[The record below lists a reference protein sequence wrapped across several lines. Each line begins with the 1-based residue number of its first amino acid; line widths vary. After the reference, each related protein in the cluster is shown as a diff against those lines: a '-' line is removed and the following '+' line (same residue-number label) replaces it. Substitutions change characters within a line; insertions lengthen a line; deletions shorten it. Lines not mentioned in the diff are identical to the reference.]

1 MTAQG
6 QLLIIEQL
14 PTYPADMTNPLF
26 NKDIISISDLA
37 RSELEQIVSRAQL
50 IKGEPQSQW
59 LKNKVIASCF
69 FEASTRTRLSFET
82 AIQRQGGT
90 IIGFADSDN
99 TSMGKKGETLS
110 DSIRMISSYA
120 DAIVMRHPQEGSA
133 RLASEV
139 ADVPVVNGG
148 DGSNQHPSQTLLDLF
163 TIHECQGRLD
173 RLSVTFVGD
182 LKYGRTVHSLAQA
195 LSLFECSFQFI
206 SPKALSMPDY
216 LLRELDSRN
225 IEYSRVAS
233 LEEAIPDSDILYM
246 TRVQKERFDPTEYM
260 HLASQYIL
268 TVDLLKKAPEHLRIL
283 HPLPRV
289 DEISVEVDI
298 TPHAYYFQQAEN
310 GVYAR
315 QALLALILNEEL

>member
-1 MTAQG
+1 MVCA
-6 QLLIIEQL
+6 
-14 PTYPADMTNPLF
+14 MTNPLF
-26 NKDIISISDLA
+26 NKDIISISDLT
-37 RSELEQIVSRAQL
+37 RSELEQIVLQAR
-50 IKGEPQSQW
+50 IVKNGPQSHW
-59 LKNKVIASCF
+59 LTNKVVASCF

-90 IIGFADSDN
+90 IIGFADSIN

-110 DSIRMISSYA
+110 DSIRMINSYA

-139 ADVPVVNGG
+139 ANVPVVNGG
-148 DGSNQHPSQTLLDLF
+148 DGSNQHPTQTLLDLF
-163 TIHECQGRLD
+163 TIHECQGRLEK
-173 RLSVTFVGD
+173 LTVTFVGD

-206 SPKALSMPDY
+206 SPEVLAMPDY
-216 LLRELDSRN
+216 LLRELDAKN
-225 IEYSRVAS
+225 IEYSQVDS
-233 LEEAIPDSDILYM
+233 LEAAIPNSDILYM

-268 TVDLLKKAPEHLRIL
+268 TTDLLKNAPEHLRIL

-289 DEISVEVDI
+289 DEISFDVDK
-298 TPHAYYFQQAEN
+298 TPYAYYFQQAEN

-315 QALLALILNEEL
+315 QALLALILNKEL

>member
-1 MTAQG
+1 MA
-6 QLLIIEQL
+6 
-14 PTYPADMTNPLF
+14 NPLF
-26 NKDIISISDLA
+26 NKNIISISDLT
-37 RSELEQIVSRAQL
+37 RPELEQIVLRARQV
-50 IKGEPQSQW
+50 KTEPQSQW
-59 LKNKVIASCF
+59 LKGKVIASCF

-82 AIQRQGGT
+82 AIQRQGGS
-90 IIGFADSDN
+90 IIGFADSAN
-99 TSMGKKGETLS
+99 TSMGKKGETMT

-139 ADVPVVNGG
+139 ATVPVVNGG
-148 DGSNQHPSQTLLDLF
+148 DGSNQHPTQTLLDLF
-163 TIHECQGRLD
+163 TIHECQGRLEN
-173 RLSVTFVGD
+173 LTVTFVGD

-195 LSLFECSFQFI
+195 LSLFECRFQFI
-206 SPKALSMPDY
+206 APEALAMPDY
-216 LLRELDSRN
+216 LLRELDSKN
-225 IEYSRVAS
+225 IEYSRVYS
-233 LEEAIPDSDILYM
+233 LEEAIPNSDILYM

-268 TVDLLKKAPEHLRIL
+268 SKDLLKNAPEHLRIL

-289 DEISVEVDI
+289 DEIPFDVDN
-298 TPHAYYFQQAEN
+298 TPFAYYFQQAEN

>member
-1 MTAQG
+1 MA
-6 QLLIIEQL
+6 
-14 PTYPADMTNPLF
+14 NPLF
-26 NKDIISISDLA
+26 NKNIISISDLT
-37 RSELEQIVSRAQL
+37 RPELEQIVLRARQV
-50 IKGEPQSQW
+50 KTEPQSQW
-59 LKNKVIASCF
+59 LKGKVIASCF

-82 AIQRQGGT
+82 AIQRQGGS
-90 IIGFADSDN
+90 IIGFADSAN

-139 ADVPVVNGG
+139 ATVPVVNGG
-148 DGSNQHPSQTLLDLF
+148 DGSNQHPTQTLLDLF
-163 TIHECQGRLD
+163 TIHECQGRLEN
-173 RLSVTFVGD
+173 LTVTFVGD

-195 LSLFECSFQFI
+195 LSLFECKFQFI
-206 SPKALSMPDY
+206 APEALAMPDY
-216 LLRELDSRN
+216 LLRELDSKN
-225 IEYSRVAS
+225 IEYSRVYS
-233 LEEAIPDSDILYM
+233 LEEAIPNSDILYM

-268 TVDLLKKAPEHLRIL
+268 STDLLKNAPEHLRIL

-289 DEISVEVDI
+289 DEIPFDVDK
-298 TPHAYYFQQAEN
+298 TPFAYYFQQAEN

>member
-1 MTAQG
+1 MVCA
-6 QLLIIEQL
+6 
-14 PTYPADMTNPLF
+14 MTNPLF
-26 NKDIISISDLA
+26 DKDIISITDLT
-37 RSELEQIVSRAQL
+37 RSELEQIVFQAR
-50 IKGEPQSQW
+50 IVKDGPQSHW
-59 LKNKVIASCF
+59 LTNKVVASCF

-90 IIGFADSDN
+90 IIGFADSIN

-110 DSIRMISSYA
+110 DSIRMINSYA

-139 ADVPVVNGG
+139 ANVPIVNGG
-148 DGSNQHPSQTLLDLF
+148 DGSNQHPTQTLLDLF
-163 TIHECQGRLD
+163 TIHECQGRLEK
-173 RLSVTFVGD
+173 LTVTFVGD

-206 SPKALSMPDY
+206 SPEALAMPDY
-216 LLRELDSRN
+216 LLRELDAKN
-225 IEYSRVAS
+225 IEYSQVDS
-233 LEEAIPDSDILYM
+233 LEAAIPNSDILYM

-268 TVDLLKKAPEHLRIL
+268 TTDLLKNAPEHLRIL

-289 DEISVEVDI
+289 DEIPFDVDK
-298 TPHAYYFQQAEN
+298 TPFAYYFQQAEN

>member
-1 MTAQG
+1 MA
-6 QLLIIEQL
+6 
-14 PTYPADMTNPLF
+14 NPLF
-26 NKDIISISDLA
+26 NKNIISISDLT
-37 RSELEQIVSRAQL
+37 RPELEQIVLRARQV
-50 IKGEPQSQW
+50 KTEPQSQW
-59 LKNKVIASCF
+59 LQGKVIASCF

-82 AIQRQGGT
+82 AIQRQGGS
-90 IIGFADSDN
+90 IIGFADSAN
-99 TSMGKKGETLS
+99 TSMGKKGETLT

-139 ADVPVVNGG
+139 ATVPVVNGG

-163 TIHECQGRLD
+163 TIHECQGRLEK
-173 RLSVTFVGD
+173 LTVTFVGD

-195 LSLFECSFQFI
+195 LSLFECRFQFI
-206 SPKALSMPDY
+206 SPDALAMPDY
-216 LLRELDSRN
+216 LLRELDSKN
-225 IEYSRVAS
+225 IEYSRVYS
-233 LEEAIPDSDILYM
+233 LEEAIPNSDILYM

-268 TVDLLKKAPEHLRIL
+268 STDLLKNAPEHLRIL

-289 DEISVEVDI
+289 DEIPFDVDK
-298 TPHAYYFQQAEN
+298 TPFAYYFQQAEN

>member
-1 MTAQG
+1 
-6 QLLIIEQL
+6 
-14 PTYPADMTNPLF
+14 MTNPLF
-26 NKDIISISDLA
+26 NKNIISISDLT
-37 RSELEQIVSRAQL
+37 RPQLELIVSRARL
-50 IKGEPQSQW
+50 IKSEPQSQW

-90 IIGFADSDN
+90 IIGFADSVN

-139 ADVPVVNGG
+139 ADIPVVNGG
-148 DGSNQHPSQTLLDLF
+148 DGSNQHPTQTLLDLF

-173 RLSVTFVGD
+173 QLTVTFVGD

-195 LSLFECSFQFI
+195 LSLFGCKFQFI
-206 SPKALSMPDY
+206 SPDALSMPGY
-216 LLRELDSRN
+216 LLRELDARN
-225 IEYSRVAS
+225 IEYSRVDS
-233 LEEAIPDSDILYM
+233 LEEAIPNSDILYM
-246 TRVQKERFDPTEYM
+246 TRVQKERFDPTEFM
-260 HLASQYIL
+260 HIASQYVL
-268 TVDLLKKAPEHLRIL
+268 STDMLKNAPEHLRIL

-289 DEISVEVDI
+289 DEISVDVDN
-298 TPHAYYFQQAEN
+298 TPFAYYFQQAEN